1 LKETFL
7 TRPYSAYHYSRPAP
21 QTDLEL
27 MQTGPGTPCGEYLR
41 TAWQPVALAS
51 DLTDVPKRIRI
62 LGEDLVIFRDRSGEV
77 GLLQMA
83 CSHRGTSLEFG
94 IIADH
99 GIRCCYHGWHYAV
112 DGTILDIPSEPEGTL
127 KNRLCHGAYPTYE
140 FRGLIFAYMGPPE
153 QKPEFSHLDTWDMPG
168 YTSVPGPRHYLPCN
182 WLQVRE
188 NNMDPVHTAF
198 LHTIVSG
205 AQFTEQFGVVP
216 ELDFRETPIGMVYSA
231 TRRVGEMVWVRITE
245 IILPNMNQTPPY
257 WETADS
263 EKAGVPPMLTAW
275 VVPVDDTNTVRFILL
290 HVKDGF
296 GPGLERV
303 VATLNFEIDE
313 NRTPEDRQRV
323 PGDYEAQVGQGE
335 IANHDREHL
344 VASDRGVI
352 MYRKLVRRGIRA
364 VESGQVPSTWAT
376 QTQSPIPTYSRD
388 TVLRLSAGKDMESD
402 RELLHAAA
410 EDVFASPLT
419 RSFDRIS

>member
-1 LKETFL
+1 MKETFL
-7 TRPYSAYHYSRPAP
+7 TRPYGAYHYNRIAP
-21 QTDLEL
+21 QSDLEL
-27 MQTGPGTPCGEYLR
+27 VQTGPGTPCGEYLR

-51 DLTDVPKRIRI
+51 DLTDIPKRIRI
-62 LGEDLVIFRDRSGEV
+62 LGEDLVIFRDRSGDV

-127 KNRLCHGAYPTYE
+127 KNRLCHGAYPTHE

-153 QKPEFSHLDTWDMPG
+153 KKPEFAMLDTWNMPG

-216 ELDFRETPIGMVYSA
+216 ELDFQETPVGMIYSA
-231 TRRVGEMVWVRITE
+231 TRRVGEMAWVRITE

-257 WETADS
+257 WETADE
-263 EKAGVPPMLTAW
+263 EKSGVPPMLTAW
-275 VVPVDDTNTVRFILL
+275 IVPVDDTNTVRFILL
-290 HVKDGF
+290 HNKEGH
-296 GPGLERV
+296 GPGAERV
-303 VATLNFEIDE
+303 TATLNFEVDE
-313 NRTPEDRQRV
+313 SRTPEDRQRV
-323 PGDYEAQVGQGE
+323 PGDYEAQVGQGA

-352 MYRKLVRRGIRA
+352 MYRKLVRHGIRA
-364 VESGQVPSTWAT
+364 LESGHVPSTWAT
-376 QTQSPIPTYSRD
+376 QTQTPIPTYSRD
-388 TVLRLSAGKDMESD
+388 TVLRVAAGKDGQAD
-402 RELLHAAA
+402 REVLRAAA
-410 EDVFASPLT
+410 KDVFQSPLT
-419 RSFDRIS
+419 RALHTVS

>member
-7 TRPYSAYHYSRPAP
+7 TRPYSAYHYSRLSP
-21 QTDLEL
+21 QSDLEL

-140 FRGLIFAYMGPPE
+140 FHGLIFAYMGPPE
-153 QKPEFSHLDTWDMPG
+153 QKPEFSHLDTWDTPG

-216 ELDFRETPIGMVYSA
+216 ELDFHETPIGMVYSA

-263 EKAGVPPMLTAW
+263 EKAAVPPMLTAW

-296 GPGLERV
+296 GPSLERV

-388 TVLRLSAGKDMESD
+388 TVLRLSADKDSESD
-402 RELLHAAA
+402 RELLRAAA
-410 EDVFASPLT
+410 KDVFARPLT